1 MITPVHYIST
11 LITIIIV
18 SFLGFSSS
26 KKVES
31 SEDFAVG
38 SRKLGTTKIAGSII
52 ATIVGG
58 ASTIGTAQ
66 LAFQQGINAMWFTLG
81 SSIACLFLGLF
92 LAIPLRKAEVDTVS
106 QFLSRSYGEYA
117 GVAASIIT
125 SFAIFIHITGQFI
138 SSIAILSSLFN
149 MAVALAAIITV
160 AMIISY
166 IFFGGFLGTSIVG
179 IMKTILLYLTLGIS
193 GILTLKFFGGTQ
205 GFVAAFPK
213 EPWLNL
219 FSNGVSAGLAQ
230 GFSMV
235 VGVASTQTYL
245 QAMFAGKTG
254 KESRKGAFLSALL
267 IPPIGF
273 VCTLIG
279 MYMRTVNP
287 NLVPREAL
295 PAFILNYLN
304 PWVGGITIA
313 ALIISVIGTGAGLTL
328 GVSTMVNRDIYL
340 RFINPKAD
348 DKTQLKVL
356 RLSVFGVSALAL
368 LMLFTNADSLI
379 LKWGFLSMALR
390 GTTVFIPLLAAIF
403 FKDRVSEKAGLIAI
417 IVAPISTILWEIFG
431 MSNIDSLYI
440 GILASILML
449 VIFSLNPV
457 GVHREAE
464 EHK

>member
-1 MITPVHYIST
+1 MVTPVHYFST

-18 SFLGFSSS
+18 SYLGFSSS

-31 SEDFAVG
+31 SSDFAVG
-38 SRKLGTTKIAGSII
+38 GRKLSTSKIAGSII

-66 LAFQQGINAMWFTLG
+66 LAFQQGVNAMWFTLG

-92 LAIPLRKAEVDTVS
+92 LAIPLRKAKVDTVS

-117 GVAASIIT
+117 GVVASVIT
-125 SFAIFIHITGQFI
+125 SFAIFIHITGQVI
-138 SSIAILSSLFN
+138 SSIAILSSLFD
-149 MAVALAAIITV
+149 MVVVVAALITV
-160 AMIISY
+160 ALIISF
-166 IFFGGFLGTSIVG
+166 IFFGGFLGTCVVG

-193 GILTLKFFGGTQ
+193 GVLTLKFYGGTK
-205 GFVAAFPK
+205 GFVVAFPK

-230 GFSMV
+230 GFTMV

-245 QAMFAGKTG
+245 QAMFAGSTG
-254 KESRKGAFLSALL
+254 KESRKGAFVSALL

-273 VCTLIG
+273 ICTLIG
-279 MYMRTVNP
+279 MHMRTVNP
-287 NLVPREAL
+287 GLVPREAL

-340 RFINPKAD
+340 RFINPEAD

-356 RLSVFGVSALAL
+356 RYSVFGVSALAL
-368 LMLFTNADSLI
+368 LMVFTNADSLI

-403 FKDRVSEKAGLIAI
+403 LKDKVRKESGLIAI
-417 IVAPISTILWEIFG
+417 IVAPIITILWEMFG
-431 MSNIDSLYI
+431 LSNVDSLYI
-440 GILASILML
+440 GLLASILIL
-449 VIFSLNPV
+449 VVFSLNHLRI
-457 GVHREAE
+457 HREIGE
-464 EHK
+464 DE